1 MTKAINN
8 YYYDDEDKLTK
19 EELLFFKKELE
30 KKKIQVQKNL
40 NITSE
45 SLSNEDSCNLKDEAD
60 HASTIIDSSTANAI
74 IREQSKNMNQIN
86 RCLHKIEFN
95 RYGICNTCEELINIE
110 RLKVNIFA
118 EHCISCMELVEKQRN

>member
-8 YYYDDEDKLTK
+8 DYYADKLTK
-19 EELLFFKKELE
+19 EELLFFQKALEDKKVQ
-30 KKKIQVQKNL
+30 IQKNL
-40 NITSE
+40 NITSS

-74 IREQSKNMNQIN
+74 IREQNKNINQIN
-86 RCLHKIEFN
+86 RCLNKIEFG

-118 EHCISCMELVEKQRN
+118 EHCISCMELIEKQRS